1 METCPLYVFYS
12 PQKTFTPSHKG
23 SFFLIFSGFKCEG
36 LNIQAFTAEGAC
48 VVYILIS
55 RRFPGVKACSFKP
68 SQVNHFGKRS
78 TISENS
84 QPKSGKV
91 TFTARVKALKSN
103 HSHSKP
109 MKINRKR
116 TLCEGVNAFFGK

>member
-1 METCPLYVFYS
+1 MSFIRFLF

-36 LNIQAFTAEGAC
+36 LNIQAFTAEGGAC

-55 RRFPGVKACSFKP
+55 RRFPGVKACSFNP
-68 SQVNHFGKRS
+68 SQVNLLSKRS

-91 TFTARVKALKSN
+91 TFTARVKA
-103 HSHSKP
+103 
-109 MKINRKR
+109 
-116 TLCEGVNAFFGK
+116 